1 MAKKELLTGV
11 THSRYRP
18 SGTHFGG
25 GGYGWRAGES
35 QLGHRRSS
43 VEERQQA
50 WWRWVGVGDLSG
62 LFQP

>member
-18 SGTHFGG
+18 SGMHFGG

-43 VEERQQA
+43 VEERQLA
-50 WWRWVGVGDLSG
+50 GMVEMGWGW
-62 LFQP
+62 